1 MGGSYR
7 RIKQNSTLVVV
18 VVAVEVEVEVES
30 GKKIKGI
37 DKVNKINDTLHDRI
51 R

>member
-18 VVAVEVEVEVES
+18 VVAVEVEVES

>member
-7 RIKQNSTLVVV
+7 RIKQNSTLVV
-18 VVAVEVEVEVES
+18 VEVEVES

-37 DKVNKINDTLHDRI
+37 DKVNKTNDTLHDRI